1 MHPFRY
7 ALMRRF
13 VMAPEDGAGAGAA
26 AGAAAGAGDQG
37 AAAGTA
43 GAAAGAAGAAAAT
56 GADGGTIFDAAGT
69 GEPAKGAD
77 GKPVKPDY
85 VGDQFWNAEKG
96 EVDIAALAKSQRD
109 LRAQVSRG
117 EGKLPETPE
126 AYTIPTIEG
135 VPPDLVKPDDPLLVA
150 TRAAAHAAG
159 VTDTQMQALMKPYLT
174 ALAKAQGQAADPEAA
189 RVAHQAALAEE
200 LGKLGP
206 NGRQLVRDVG
216 GRIAGMEAR
225 GALSGEE
232 AQALKALGT
241 AAGVRALAKLLEAT
255 GAPSIPTENM
265 TADAMTQE
273 DARKMLTQG
282 HATKDQ
288 AKVDK
293 ALAALKSLEQR
304 GHLKPAA

>member
-7 ALMRRF
+7 ALTRRF
-13 VMAPEDGAGAGAA
+13 VMAPEDGAGAGGAAAA
-26 AGAAAGAGDQG
+26 AGADQ
-37 AAAGTA
+37 
-43 GAAAGAAGAAAAT
+43 GAAGAAAAAT
-56 GADGGTIFDAAGT
+56 TAGADGGADGGTIFDAAAT

-85 VGDQFWNAEKG
+85 ITDQFWNAEKG
-96 EVDIAALAKSQRD
+96 EVDLAALAKSQRD

-135 VPPDLVKPDDPLLVA
+135 VPPDLVKADEPLLVA

-159 VTDTQMQALMKPYLT
+159 ITDGQMQAVMKPYLI

-189 RVAHQAALAEE
+189 KAAHKAALAEE

-206 NGRQLVRDVG
+206 NGRQLVQDVG

-273 DARKMLTQG
+273 DARKMLTLG

-293 ALAALKSLEQR
+293 ALAALKVLEQR
-304 GHLKPAA
+304 GQLKPAA